1 MTVGEFAHKGYRAYM
16 GHALRP
22 NQFIFLENSCIDGS
36 PSIGVWESADRTIN
50 KMRFSKATFVAIV
63 YPDGSAQLLS
73 RDEGACRLFTTLWEL
88 GR

>member
-22 NQFIFLENSCIDGS
+22 NQFIFLENRWTDWNH
-36 PSIGVWESADRTIN
+36 PIGVWESADRTIN

-73 RDEGACRLFTTLWEL
+73 RDEDACRLFTTLWEL
-88 GR
+88 ER

>member
-36 PSIGVWESADRTIN
+36 PSIGVWGSGSSIVSKTY
-50 KMRFSKATFVAIV
+50 FSLATFVAIV

-73 RDEGACRLFTTLWEL
+73 RDETECRLFTTLWEL
-88 GR
+88 ER